1 MISLFKGIKD
11 SFDYFRFHSD
21 SGVTHA
27 DLEDVRSWI
36 RSGNCDLAAF
46 PGEFDRVLKQVPND
60 LLKLRGIGANKMSAR
75 PQVYM
80 NAQFAG
86 ARFVSA
92 NIDHIGDRFVRI
104 HLHEVQ
110 LHLVPGDSGEIE
122 KIVDQ
127 LALEL
132 DVSAD
137 HGDRR
142 FAFFRL

>member
-60 LLKLRGIGANKMSAR
+60 LLKLCGIGVNKVSAC

-80 NAQFAG
+80 NAQFTG
-86 ARFVSA
+86 AC
-92 NIDHIGDRFVRI
+92 FVRI
-104 HLHEVQ
+104 QLNEMQ